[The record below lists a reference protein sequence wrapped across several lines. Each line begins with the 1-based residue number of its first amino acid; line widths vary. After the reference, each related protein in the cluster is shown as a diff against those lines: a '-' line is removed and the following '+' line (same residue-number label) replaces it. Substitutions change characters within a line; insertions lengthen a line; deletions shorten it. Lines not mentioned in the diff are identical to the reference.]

1 METTV
6 SPNPRPAPSRSR
18 TLRTI
23 GVGAA
28 LGAVLLAAG
37 GIALR
42 VRHTHALAEHVTR
55 EGAPSV
61 TLIAPSKGESQQTLV
76 LPSNLEAWYDAP
88 IYARVSGYLKK
99 WYVDIGTHVK
109 ARELLAEIETPEL
122 DQQLQQAQADLATAV
137 AKQKLAE
144 TTAKRWQSMLA
155 STAVSKQEADEKQ
168 GDYEAKS
175 AAVAAERANVQRLV
189 ALSAF
194 KRIVAPFDGTVTERR
209 TDIGALISSGG
220 AGQALFRVADTHKL
234 RVYVDVPQSRAA
246 LIKPGLK
253 AELTLPEAPGKTY
266 PAIVLGSADAIE
278 RSSRTLRVQLE
289 ADNARGDLIAGSY
302 ADTRFALPGTPGVL
316 ELPVTALMFRQHG
329 LEVATLTA
337 QNTVALKKV
346 ELGRD
351 FGTRVEVVAGIGA
364 EDRVIDNP
372 PDWLR
377 EGDTVQPAAA
387 APERAAL
394 AQDGRR

>member
-1 METTV
+1 M
-6 SPNPRPAPSRSR
+6 SPSPAPVPKRSR
-18 TLRTI
+18 GLRVLGI
-23 GVGAA
+23 AA
-28 LGAVLLAAG
+28 AIGAVLLAAA
-37 GIALR
+37 GIAAR
-42 VRHTHALAEHVTR
+42 VHRDHALAERVTR
-55 EGAPSV
+55 EGVPSV
-61 TLIAPSKGESQQTLV
+61 TVISPGKGEAQQTLI

-99 WYVDIGTHVK
+99 WYVDIGAHVK
-109 ARELLAEIETPEL
+109 AGELLAEVETPEL
-122 DQQLQQAQADLATAV
+122 DQQLQQARADLATAV

-168 GDYEAKS
+168 GDFEAKS
-175 AAVAAERANVQRLV
+175 AAVAAERANVQRLE

-220 AGQALFRVADTHKL
+220 GGQELFRVADTHKL

-253 AELTLPEAPGKTY
+253 AELTLSEAPGKTY
-266 PAIVLGSADAIE
+266 PAVVVGSAEAID

-289 ADNARGDLIAGSY
+289 ADNAHGDLIAGSY
-302 ADTRFALPGTPGVL
+302 ADTHFALPGAPGVL

-329 LEVATLTA
+329 LQVATLGA
-337 QNTVALKKV
+337 QNTVALKSV
-346 ELGRD
+346 QLGRD
-351 FGTRVEVVAGIGA
+351 FGTRVEVVSGIDA
-364 EDRVIDNP
+364 QDRVIDSP

-377 EGDTVQPAAA
+377 DGDTVQA
-387 APERAAL
+387 APAGAAKTAV
-394 AQDGRR
+394 AQGSRK

>member
-1 METTV
+1 
-6 SPNPRPAPSRSR
+6 
-18 TLRTI
+18 LRVLGI
-23 GVGAA
+23 AAA
-28 LGAVLLAAG
+28 LGAALLAAA
-37 GIALR
+37 GIAAR
-42 VRHTHALAEHVTR
+42 VHRDRALAEHVAH
-55 EGAPSV
+55 EGVPSV
-61 TLIAPSKGESQQTLV
+61 SVISPSKGEAQQTLV

-99 WYVDIGTHVK
+99 WYVDIGAHVK
-109 ARELLAEIETPEL
+109 AGELLAEVETPEL

-137 AKQKLAE
+137 AKQKLAD

-168 GDYEAKS
+168 GDFEAKT
-175 AAVAAERANVQRLV
+175 AAVAAERANVQRLQ

-209 TDIGALISSGG
+209 TDIGALISNGSGG
-220 AGQALFRVADTHKL
+220 QELFRVADTHKL
-234 RVYVDVPQSRAA
+234 RVYVDVPQSRAG
-246 LIKPGLK
+246 LIKTGLK

-266 PAIVLGSADAIE
+266 PAVVVGTADAID
-278 RSSRTLRVQLE
+278 RASRTLRVQLE
-289 ADNARGDLIAGSY
+289 ADNAHGDLIAGSY
-302 ADTRFALPGTPGVL
+302 ADTHFALPGAPGVL

-329 LEVATLTA
+329 LQVATLTP
-337 QNTVALKKV
+337 QNSVTLKKV

-364 EDRVIDNP
+364 DDRVIDSP

-377 EGDTVQPAAA
+377 DGDTVQPAEA
-387 APERAAL
+387 APEKTAL
-394 AQDGRR
+394 AKAAAK